1 MGSAM
6 VDEFLDV
13 VIVGAG
19 LSGIGAARYL
29 KKRLPGKTFAI
40 LETKSRIGGTWDLFR
55 YPGIRSDSD
64 MHTMG
69 YAFKPWNHP
78 KAISDGDAILDY
90 VREAAAENGLLQHV
104 RFDHR
109 LIRAG
114 WSSAQSQWTLEVQ
127 RGDGSI
133 VRMRCGF
140 LFSCAGYYRH
150 DEGYLPDWPG
160 FSEYNGTIVHPQ
172 FWPQA
177 LDWTG
182 KRIVLIGSGATAV
195 TLAPVLAGKAAHV
208 VQLQRSPTY
217 MVTRPAVDVWAGR
230 LRRWLPDLLAYQLVR
245 WRNILRNRLLIRQMT
260 RDLPGAKQRL
270 VALAKAQ
277 AGPDCD
283 VRDLTPSYMPGQQ
296 RICRVA
302 DGDFF
307 KAMRDGKVTLVTD
320 EIERFDATG
329 IRLKSGRR
337 LDADMVITA
346 TGLVLQAL
354 GGAAYEV
361 DGQTIDPGRLL
372 IFKGFMYSNMPN
384 LIYFTG
390 YTNASWTL
398 KVDLVADYACRLL
411 AHMDKVGAR
420 QVTPWAS
427 EEVFRQPGRANSFIS
442 GYVRRAAHRMP
453 KAGPAYPWI
462 HEQNYFWDRKTLLR
476 GRVDDGTLDFS
487 GPKPV
492 VLPPSQRAP
501 AALPLAA
508 E

>member
-1 MGSAM
+1 MA
-6 VDEFLDV
+6 DDFLDV

-29 KKRLPGKTFAI
+29 KTRLPKKSFAI
-40 LETKSRIGGTWDLFR
+40 LESKPRMGGTWELFR

-90 VREAAAENGLLQHV
+90 IHETAAENGLLPHI
-104 RFDHR
+104 RFEHR
-109 LIRAG
+109 LLGAS
-114 WSSAQSQWTLEVQ
+114 WSSARSEWTLEVQ
-127 RGDGSI
+127 RGDGSSA
-133 VRMRCGF
+133 RMRCGF

-150 DEGYLPDWPG
+150 DEGYLPNWPG
-160 FSEYNGTIVHPQ
+160 YGDFTGTVVHPQ
-172 FWPQA
+172 FWPHD
-177 LDWTG
+177 LDWSG
-182 KRIVLIGSGATAV
+182 KRVVIVGSGATAV
-195 TLAPVLAGKAAHV
+195 TLAPVLAEKAAHV
-208 VQLQRSPTY
+208 TQLQRSPTY
-217 MVTRPAVDVWAGR
+217 MVTRPSVDALAET
-230 LRRWLPDLLAYQLVR
+230 LRRWLPAKLAYQLVR
-245 WRNILRNRLLIRQMT
+245 WKNILRTRVLIRRMM
-260 RDLPGAKQRL
+260 RDLAGTKRL
-270 VALAKAQ
+270 MVGLAKRQ
-277 AGPDCD
+277 AGLACD
-283 VRDLTPSYMPGQQ
+283 IRHLTPDYMPGQQ

-307 KAMRDGKVTLVTD
+307 KAIRAGRLSLVTG

-329 IRLKSGRR
+329 IRLKSGQR
-337 LDADMVITA
+337 LEADIVITA

-354 GGAAYEV
+354 GGSAYEV
-361 DGQTIDPGRLL
+361 DGQAIDPGKLL
-372 IFKGFMYSNMPN
+372 IFKGFMYSNVPN

-411 AHMDKVGAR
+411 KHMDKTGAKK
-420 QVTPWAS
+420 VTARAA
-427 EEVFRQPGRANSFIS
+427 EEIFQQPGRPNSFIS
-442 GYVRRAAHRMP
+442 GYVRRMAHRMP
-453 KAGPAYPWI
+453 RHGAAYPWI
-462 HEQNYFWDRKTLLR
+462 HEQNYFWDRKTLLH

-492 VLPPSQRAP
+492 VLPPSQQAETE
-501 AALPLAA
+501 AVLPLAA